1 MWEVQGTAKPVW
13 SWLRLSCLRSELCPR
28 EWRGEEVLKV
38 AGNGQGKILTP
49 DELRLLF
56 TDGFKSD
63 RDRALFGICL
73 FTGCRVSEA
82 LALQATDIKGETL
95 TFRKSTTKGKLKTR
109 VVDIQPGL
117 AHLLANYQ
125 PCKPGLLFPGQLGRR
140 SPTLTRFMADKILR
154 SACKRVGL
162 EGVSTHSFR
171 RTALTMMASANT
183 PLRVI
188 QEISGHSDLGT
199 LQRYLEVTQ
208 EQKRLAVAAISF

>member
-1 MWEVQGTAKPVW
+1 M
-13 SWLRLSCLRSELCPR
+13 
-28 EWRGEEVLKV
+28 KV

-49 DELRLLF
+49 EELKLLF
-56 TDGFKSD
+56 AEGFTRE

-82 LALQATDIKGETL
+82 LALQTSDIKGGTL

-117 AHLLANYQ
+117 AQLLAEY
-125 PCKPGLLFPGQLGRR
+125 PTSPGALFPGMRGR
-140 SPTLTRFMADKILR
+140 SLTLTRFMADKILKA
-154 SACKRVGL
+154 ACGRIGL

-171 RTALTMMASANT
+171 RTALTMMSSAGI

-188 QEISGHSDLGT
+188 QEISGHNDLGT
-199 LQRYLEVTQ
+199 LQRYLEVSP
-208 EQKRLAVAAISF
+208 EQKRIAVAVIGF